1 MRYYEFSHPLNEDID
16 KGTVNAL
23 NSILDFIEA
32 RIDKE
37 DASSRI
43 SSNLIINLMQNR
55 GFESFNYKDLLAVYN
70 ENPELQSRISKP
82 EKNGTFEFTTDSD
95 VEPLEI
101 DQEQQPADI
110 AQDQPIDAMNPTP
123 GEPLQTDMS
132 AQPEQPMSSEPSGP
146 IEGPEGTEQ
155 TVRTMAKKALKRRQE

>member
-1 MRYYEFSHPLNEDID
+1 MRYYEFSHPLYEDMD
-16 KGTVNAL
+16 KGTTNAL
-23 NSILDFIEA
+23 YSILDFIEA

-43 SSNLIINLMQNR
+43 STNLILNLMQNR
-55 GFESFNYKDLLAVYN
+55 GFESFNYKDLLAIYN
-70 ENPELQSRISKP
+70 ENPELQSTISKP
-82 EKNGTFEFTTDSD
+82 EKNGTFEFTNDLED
-95 VEPLEI
+95 EPLEI

-110 AQDQPIDAMNPTP
+110 AQEQPLDIMAPTP
-123 GEPLQTDMS
+123 GEPVQTDMT
-132 AQPEQPMSSEPSGP
+132 AQPQQPMSSEPSGP